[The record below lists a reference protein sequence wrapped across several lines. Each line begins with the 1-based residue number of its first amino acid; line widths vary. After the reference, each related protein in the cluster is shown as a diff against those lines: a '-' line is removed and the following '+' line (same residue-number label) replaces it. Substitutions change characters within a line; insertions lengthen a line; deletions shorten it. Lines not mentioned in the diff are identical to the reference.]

1 MTIDA
6 FIDSFVK
13 GDYFILF
20 LVIVLLI
27 LLVLVLA
34 LVKSREDYKEL
45 LTKDIDFKKKEE
57 KEKEPEETTSVS
69 DDDILSEL
77 TDLMSKSK
85 EDTVDMDKPIIK
97 DIKSYDDTIRDYE
110 AFEEESAVISAD
122 ELEQRKQER
131 MDALGSTENQEAI
144 AKYEEEQEKK
154 AIISYEQLVKNASNI
169 TLSYTEEEQKS
180 KDAPK
185 VTKIEV
191 KETEVSAPDSY
202 LAEEEFL
209 SILKEFRI
217 NLNE

>member
-1 MTIDA
+1 MKIDA

-20 LVIVLLI
+20 LVITLLI

-34 LVKSREDYKEL
+34 LVKSRGEYKEL
-45 LTKDIDFKKKEE
+45 LTMELGGKKKED
-57 KEKEPEETTSVS
+57 TTPNIS

-77 TDLMSKSK
+77 TDLLSKTK
-85 EDTVDMDKPIIK
+85 EDTVDKDTPIIK
-97 DIKSYDDTIRDYE
+97 PIKTYDDALKDFE
-110 AFEEESAVISAD
+110 AFEEENAVISAE
-122 ELEQRKQER
+122 ELERRKNER

-154 AIISYEQLVKNASNI
+154 AIISYEQLLKNASNI

-191 KETEVSAPDSY
+191 KEKEVTAPDSY

>member
-20 LVIVLLI
+20 LVITLLI

-34 LVKSREDYKEL
+34 LIKSRGEYKEL
-45 LTKDIDFKKKEE
+45 LTMEIGGKKKAELEE
-57 KEKEPEETTSVS
+57 KEEPTSS
-69 DDDILSEL
+69 ITDDDILSEL

-122 ELEQRKQER
+122 ELEKRKQER

-191 KETEVSAPDSY
+191 KEKEVIAPDSY